1 MSEKLVLIDGHS
13 ILNRAFF
20 GLPDLTNA
28 EGLHTNA
35 VYGFL
40 NILFK
45 ILEEEQPE
53 YLTVAFDVHAPTFRH
68 KMFDA
73 YKGTRKPMAEELRQ
87 QVPLMK
93 EMLRAMGVTVI
104 EKEGLEADD
113 LLGTIAKRSEAAG
126 YEVSVVSGDRDL
138 LQLASDH
145 IKIRIPKTRRTGTE
159 IEDYNTKEVLEKY
172 QVTPLQFIDV
182 KALMGDTADNIPGVP
197 GIGEKTATNLI
208 VAYGSIENAYAHV
221 EEIKPNRAKEMLK
234 EHYDMAQLS
243 KTLATIKI
251 DADIPYDINE
261 ARIGNLYTPE
271 AYMMCKRLEFK
282 NLLKRFEV
290 DTPVNTG
297 EENFK
302 RIEDFSGVEDFF
314 AKAKKQQAAGVQL
327 IYEKDVVL
335 GLAVACTKEDV
346 AYIPVAGF
354 VTEQYLFEQSRQLLA
369 AGTEIRTFD
378 LKPQL
383 KWIEA
388 DEKSHIFDVKI
399 AAYLLNPL
407 KNDYAYEDIA
417 KDYLDLMVPSKED
430 YLGKKDLATAS
441 EEKPEEFLKMACYQ
455 AYINLMAKEPLTKQL
470 EEEGM
475 K

>member
-208 VAYGSIENAYAHV
+208 VAY
-221 EEIKPNRAKEMLK
+221 
-234 EHYDMAQLS
+234 LS
-243 KTLATIKI
+243 
-251 DADIPYDINE
+251 
-261 ARIGNLYTPE
+261 
-271 AYMMCKRLEFK
+271 
-282 NLLKRFEV
+282 
-290 DTPVNTG
+290 
-297 EENFK
+297 
-302 RIEDFSGVEDFF
+302 
-314 AKAKKQQAAGVQL
+314 L
-327 IYEKDVVL
+327 I
-335 GLAVACTKEDV
+335 
-346 AYIPVAGF
+346 
-354 VTEQYLFEQSRQLLA
+354 
-369 AGTEIRTFD
+369 
-378 LKPQL
+378 
-383 KWIEA
+383 
-388 DEKSHIFDVKI
+388 HI
-399 AAYLLNPL
+399 
-407 KNDYAYEDIA
+407 
-417 KDYLDLMVPSKED
+417 
-430 YLGKKDLATAS
+430 
-441 EEKPEEFLKMACYQ
+441 
-455 AYINLMAKEPLTKQL
+455 
-470 EEEGM
+470 
-475 K
+475 